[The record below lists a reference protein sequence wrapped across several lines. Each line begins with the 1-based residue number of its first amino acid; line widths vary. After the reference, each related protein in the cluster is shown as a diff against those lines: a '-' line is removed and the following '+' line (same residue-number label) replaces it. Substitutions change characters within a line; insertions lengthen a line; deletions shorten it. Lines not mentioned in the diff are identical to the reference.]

1 MAQVTDLTNQF
12 NRILSSLVRAQYQ
25 SAFDLQNRLDVA
37 NQTTADAQA
46 ALRNAEQALEDKQK
60 ELDNILTMYK
70 ITLA

>member
-1 MAQVTDLTNQF
+1 MTNLTNQF
-12 NRILSSLVRAQYQ
+12 NQILSNLVRARYQ

-37 NQTTADAQA
+37 TQTSADAQA

-60 ELDNILTMYK
+60 ELDNILAMYK